1 MSERGHVVIL
11 LDFLRRLQD
20 KRIDCILDAGS
31 GRTSLGIL
39 KECFPTAEL
48 DAVVYPGDQRKI
60 DSICSL
66 GLGKDAC
73 RILERDICIEPFEK
87 EYDLVTAHLLLGE
100 AARFGNTF
108 EELLWRLL
116 AIRTRY
122 LIIIDYLE
130 DPKVNKAL
138 IDQLCKEGEITVIA
152 QRCVRNEEPQ
162 VWHDFTGEH
171 NFGCLLCRK

>member
-11 LDFLRRLQD
+11 RNFLRRLED
-20 KRIDCILDAGS
+20 KRISCILDAGS

-66 GLGKDAC
+66 GLGEDAC
-73 RILERDICIEPFEK
+73 RILEKDICSESFRK

-108 EELLWRLL
+108 EDLLRRLL
-116 AIRTRY
+116 EIRAKY

-130 DPKVNKAL
+130 DPRVDKAL
-138 IDQLCKEGEITVIA
+138 IDQFCEEGEITVIA
-152 QRCVRNEEPQ
+152 EGCVKNEEPK
-162 VWHDFTGEH
+162 VWHDFAGEH
-171 NFGCLLCRK
+171 NFGYLLCRK